1 MMSTT
6 SSQHKSPRVLACV
19 LCQHRKIKCDR
30 NTPCSNCIKANVT
43 CTPSTPAPARKRRRP
58 NQDLQERL
66 ARCEAL
72 LKQYATTGS
81 TTPPAGPPTVSSI
94 LSPSTQPTPSST
106 AGPSPSITQLPLPT
120 GTASILDD
128 IGSPATSQWKPAG
141 KVVVEDGSVRFMD
154 SYLWA
159 TVHDQLTAMRQIIE
173 AEEEEQSVLGSDA
186 VTPDDNVDLLLN
198 DFAAIDLEDVTPSPV
213 QIFRLWQVFL
223 ERVNPITKL
232 IHVPSL
238 QPLVVEAAANHS
250 NVANNAQALLFSIY
264 LVATL
269 TMTEAEARQMLDS
282 SKEDALKKFTA
293 GVKAALTKVNFLKN
307 HDMMTLQS
315 LILYL
320 VSLQGR
326 YNRHAAWV
334 LSGVLIRIAQKMGLH
349 RDGDSLSLTPYET
362 EMRRRL
368 WWQIIMLDTKY
379 AMVSGFCDTLLP
391 WNWDTKTPQNVND
404 ADLFPGSTEPV
415 QPREGPTEMA
425 FCLLLYEVGRFI
437 VENRIPDF
445 EAVVLGA
452 MENESPESQATNLAT
467 LAKYRTLVDNL
478 DSKLIALEKK
488 YCDPLAG
495 NIHIV
500 ATKIRS
506 MIIDKMRT
514 MMIPMR
520 ELPEWGTEIFNVQ
533 DNMFRISLMH
543 HEHNVELYE
552 FMENTGFVW
561 FFKLH
566 FQIDVFIVMAGQLYK
581 RPTGRLADRAWKVID
596 RVYQFHEELWDMSRK
611 ENVQLGIYML
621 RAWRA
626 RERSLVQLGMPYETP
641 LAVPRLQD
649 IVPQSNSEV
658 SSAGPSPA
666 QPMKMEVPPRQDQ
679 SMDQYLGN
687 FLDTT
692 NFYDLDMWADLGVP
706 NGNMNQQS
714 AANMFGT
721 FGNFGAPPTGRW

>member
-1 MMSTT
+1 
-6 SSQHKSPRVLACV
+6 
-19 LCQHRKIKCDR
+19 
-30 NTPCSNCIKANVT
+30 
-43 CTPSTPAPARKRRRP
+43 
-58 NQDLQERL
+58 
-66 ARCEAL
+66 
-72 LKQYATTGS
+72 
-81 TTPPAGPPTVSSI
+81 
-94 LSPSTQPTPSST
+94 
-106 AGPSPSITQLPLPT
+106 
-120 GTASILDD
+120 
-128 IGSPATSQWKPAG
+128 
-141 KVVVEDGSVRFMD
+141 
-154 SYLWA
+154 
-159 TVHDQLTAMRQIIE
+159 MRQIIE

-349 RDGDSLSLTPYET
+349 RDGDSLNLTPYET

-621 RAWRA
+621 KAWRA

-679 SMDQYLGN
+679 PMDQYLGN

>member
-1 MMSTT
+1 MSTT

-120 GTASILDD
+120 GTASIIDD

-349 RDGDSLSLTPYET
+349 RDGDSLNLTPYET

-621 RAWRA
+621 KAWRA
-626 RERSLVQLGMPYETP
+626 RERSLLQLGMPYETP

-666 QPMKMEVPPRQDQ
+666 QPMKMDVPPRQDQ
-679 SMDQYLGN
+679 PMDQYLGN

>member
-81 TTPPAGPPTVSSI
+81 ETPPAGPPTVSSVF
-94 LSPSTQPTPSST
+94 SPSTQPTPSSI
-106 AGPSPSITQLPLPT
+106 AGPSPSITQLPLPS
-120 GTASILDD
+120 GTASIIDD

-269 TMTEAEARQMLDS
+269 TMTEAEVRQMLDS

-349 RDGDSLSLTPYET
+349 RDGDSLNLTPYET

-391 WNWDTKTPQNVND
+391 WNWDTKTPQNMND

-621 RAWRA
+621 KAWRA

-679 SMDQYLGN
+679 PMDQYLGN

>member
-1 MMSTT
+1 
-6 SSQHKSPRVLACV
+6 
-19 LCQHRKIKCDR
+19 
-30 NTPCSNCIKANVT
+30 
-43 CTPSTPAPARKRRRP
+43 
-58 NQDLQERL
+58 
-66 ARCEAL
+66 
-72 LKQYATTGS
+72 
-81 TTPPAGPPTVSSI
+81 
-94 LSPSTQPTPSST
+94 
-106 AGPSPSITQLPLPT
+106 
-120 GTASILDD
+120 
-128 IGSPATSQWKPAG
+128 
-141 KVVVEDGSVRFMD
+141 
-154 SYLWA
+154 
-159 TVHDQLTAMRQIIE
+159 MRQIIE

-679 SMDQYLGN
+679 PMDQYLGN

>member
-1 MMSTT
+1 
-6 SSQHKSPRVLACV
+6 
-19 LCQHRKIKCDR
+19 
-30 NTPCSNCIKANVT
+30 
-43 CTPSTPAPARKRRRP
+43 
-58 NQDLQERL
+58 
-66 ARCEAL
+66 
-72 LKQYATTGS
+72 
-81 TTPPAGPPTVSSI
+81 
-94 LSPSTQPTPSST
+94 
-106 AGPSPSITQLPLPT
+106 
-120 GTASILDD
+120 
-128 IGSPATSQWKPAG
+128 
-141 KVVVEDGSVRFMD
+141 
-154 SYLWA
+154 
-159 TVHDQLTAMRQIIE
+159 
-173 AEEEEQSVLGSDA
+173 
-186 VTPDDNVDLLLN
+186 
-198 DFAAIDLEDVTPSPV
+198 
-213 QIFRLWQVFL
+213 
-223 ERVNPITKL
+223 
-232 IHVPSL
+232 
-238 QPLVVEAAANHS
+238 
-250 NVANNAQALLFSIY
+250 
-264 LVATL
+264 
-269 TMTEAEARQMLDS
+269 
-282 SKEDALKKFTA
+282 
-293 GVKAALTKVNFLKN
+293 
-307 HDMMTLQS
+307 
-315 LILYL
+315 
-320 VSLQGR
+320 
-326 YNRHAAWV
+326 
-334 LSGVLIRIAQKMGLH
+334 MGLH
-349 RDGDSLSLTPYET
+349 RDGDSLNLTPYET

-621 RAWRA
+621 KAWRA

-679 SMDQYLGN
+679 PMDQYLGN

>member
-106 AGPSPSITQLPLPT
+106 A
-120 GTASILDD
+120 ASIIDD

-349 RDGDSLSLTPYET
+349 RDGDSLNLTPYET

-621 RAWRA
+621 KAWRA

-666 QPMKMEVPPRQDQ
+666 QPMKMDVPPRQDQ
-679 SMDQYLGN
+679 PMDQYLGN

>member
-1 MMSTT
+1 MSTT

-120 GTASILDD
+120 GTASIIDD

-269 TMTEAEARQMLDS
+269 TMTDAEARQMLDS

-349 RDGDSLSLTPYET
+349 RDGDSLNLTPYET

-621 RAWRA
+621 KAWRA

-679 SMDQYLGN
+679 PMDQYLGN

>member
-1 MMSTT
+1 
-6 SSQHKSPRVLACV
+6 
-19 LCQHRKIKCDR
+19 
-30 NTPCSNCIKANVT
+30 
-43 CTPSTPAPARKRRRP
+43 
-58 NQDLQERL
+58 
-66 ARCEAL
+66 
-72 LKQYATTGS
+72 
-81 TTPPAGPPTVSSI
+81 
-94 LSPSTQPTPSST
+94 
-106 AGPSPSITQLPLPT
+106 
-120 GTASILDD
+120 
-128 IGSPATSQWKPAG
+128 
-141 KVVVEDGSVRFMD
+141 
-154 SYLWA
+154 
-159 TVHDQLTAMRQIIE
+159 MRQIVE

-293 GVKAALTKVNFLKN
+293 GIKAALTKVNFLKN

-349 RDGDSLSLTPYET
+349 RDGDSLNLTPYET

-478 DSKLIALEKK
+478 DLKLIALEKK

-626 RERSLVQLGMPYETP
+626 RERSLVQLGIPYETP

-679 SMDQYLGN
+679 PMDQYLGN

-692 NFYDLDMWADLGVP
+692 NFYDLDMWADLGVS

-721 FGNFGAPPTGRW
+721 FDNFGAPPTGRW

>member
-106 AGPSPSITQLPLPT
+106 A
-120 GTASILDD
+120 ASILDD

-349 RDGDSLSLTPYET
+349 RDGDSLNLTPYET

-621 RAWRA
+621 KAWRA

-679 SMDQYLGN
+679 PMDQYLGN

>member
-1 MMSTT
+1 MSTT

-120 GTASILDD
+120 GTASIIDD

-349 RDGDSLSLTPYET
+349 RDGDSLNLTPYET

-621 RAWRA
+621 KAWRA

-679 SMDQYLGN
+679 PMDQYLGN

>member
-1 MMSTT
+1 MSTT

-349 RDGDSLSLTPYET
+349 RDGDSLNLTPYET

-621 RAWRA
+621 KAWRA

-679 SMDQYLGN
+679 PMDQYLGN

>member
-106 AGPSPSITQLPLPT
+106 A
-120 GTASILDD
+120 ASILDD

-349 RDGDSLSLTPYET
+349 RDGDSLNLTPYET

-596 RVYQFHEELWDMSRK
+596 RVYQFHEELRDMSRK

-621 RAWRA
+621 KAWRA

-679 SMDQYLGN
+679 PMDQYLGN

>member
-1 MMSTT
+1 MSTT

-120 GTASILDD
+120 GTASIIDD

-349 RDGDSLSLTPYET
+349 RDGDSLNLTPYET

-621 RAWRA
+621 KAWRA
-626 RERSLVQLGMPYETP
+626 RERSLLQLGMPYETP

-666 QPMKMEVPPRQDQ
+666 QPMKMDVPPRQDQ
-679 SMDQYLGN
+679 PMDQYLGN

-721 FGNFGAPPTGRW
+721 FGSFGAPPTGRW

>member
-120 GTASILDD
+120 GTASIIDD

-349 RDGDSLSLTPYET
+349 RDGDSLNLTPYET

-621 RAWRA
+621 KAWRA

-679 SMDQYLGN
+679 PMDQYLGN

>member
-94 LSPSTQPTPSST
+94 LSPATQPTPSST

-349 RDGDSLSLTPYET
+349 RDGDSLNLTPYET

-621 RAWRA
+621 KAWRA

-679 SMDQYLGN
+679 PMDQYLGN

>member
-1 MMSTT
+1 MSTT

-106 AGPSPSITQLPLPT
+106 AVSI
-120 GTASILDD
+120 IDD

-349 RDGDSLSLTPYET
+349 RDGDSLNLTPYET

-478 DSKLIALEKK
+478 DSRLIALEKK

-621 RAWRA
+621 KAWRA

-679 SMDQYLGN
+679 PMDQYLGN

>member
-1 MMSTT
+1 
-6 SSQHKSPRVLACV
+6 
-19 LCQHRKIKCDR
+19 
-30 NTPCSNCIKANVT
+30 ANVT

-120 GTASILDD
+120 GTASIIDD

-349 RDGDSLSLTPYET
+349 RDGDSLNLTPYET

-478 DSKLIALEKK
+478 DSRLIALEKK

-621 RAWRA
+621 KAWRA

-679 SMDQYLGN
+679 PMDQYLGN

>member
-94 LSPSTQPTPSST
+94 LSPATQPTPSST
-106 AGPSPSITQLPLPT
+106 A
-120 GTASILDD
+120 ASILDD

-349 RDGDSLSLTPYET
+349 RDGDSLNLTPYET

-621 RAWRA
+621 KAWRA

-679 SMDQYLGN
+679 PMDQYLGN

>member
-1 MMSTT
+1 MSTN
-6 SSQHKSPRVLACV
+6 SSQHKSQRVLACV

-81 TTPPAGPPTVSSI
+81 DTTPPGTAAT
-94 LSPSTQPTPSST
+94 LSPTTFATPSS
-106 AGPSPSITQLPLPT
+106 AGPSPSMPQLPLPS
-120 GTASILDD
+120 GSASVSEDT
-128 IGSPATSQWKPAG
+128 SPPTTSWKPAG

-154 SYLWA
+154 SYVWA

-198 DFAAIDLEDVTPSPV
+198 DIAAIDLEDVTPSPV

-250 NVANNAQALLFSIY
+250 NVANNAQALLFAIY

-269 TMTEAEARQMLDS
+269 TMTESEARQMLDT
-282 SKEDALKKFTA
+282 SKEEALKKFTA

-307 HDMMTLQS
+307 HDLMTLQA

-349 RDGDSLSLTPYET
+349 RDGELLNLTPYET

-391 WNWDTKTPQNVND
+391 WNWDTNTPQNVND

-452 MENESPESQATNLAT
+452 MENDSQDSQIATQNS
-467 LAKYRTLVDNL
+467 LAKYRALVDNL
-478 DSKLIALEKK
+478 DAKLVALEKR

-506 MIIDKMRT
+506 MVTDKMRA

-520 ELPEWGTEIFNVQ
+520 ELPEFGTEIFNVQ

-543 HEHNVELYE
+543 HEHNVELYD

-581 RPTGRLADRAWKVID
+581 RPTGKLADRAWKVVD
-596 RVYQFHEELWDMSRK
+596 RIYQYHEELWDMSKK
-611 ENVQLGIYML
+611 ENTQLGVYML
-621 RAWRA
+621 KAWRA
-626 RERSLVQLGMPYETP
+626 RERALVQLGLPYDTP
-641 LAVPRLQD
+641 VAIPRLQD
-649 IVPQSNSEV
+649 TVPQTSSEA
-658 SSAGPSPA
+658 SSCGPSPA
-666 QPMKMEVPPRQDQ
+666 QTMKMEIPPRNDQ
-679 SMDQYLGN
+679 PMDQFLGN

-714 AANMFGT
+714 SSNMFGQ
-721 FGNFGAPPTGRW
+721 FGNFGVPPTNRGW